1 MNALPGGP
9 VATRPLHFIW
19 ILDTSSSM
27 YGSKIQSLNFAIKEA
42 INPMRQTAADNPNA
56 QVLVRAV
63 TFSTGARWHLTTP
76 TPVASFQWTDVSA
89 SGVTDMGKAL
99 KLVAEQLKIPPMSD
113 RALPPVLVLISDGQP
128 TDDFGSGLKEL
139 MAQPWAKRAVRLAIA
154 VGVDADKGVLSK
166 FIGHSELKP
175 LEANNSSALVD
186 YIKWA
191 STAVLKGA
199 SSPASQAVG
208 AGAVTGN
215 VPVPPPPPP
224 PSPSPNSPVW

>member
-9 VATRPLHFIW
+9 ITTRPLHFIW

-27 YGSKIQSLNFAIKEA
+27 SGSKIQSLNFAIREA
-42 INPMRQTAADNPNA
+42 IKPMQQTAGDNPHA

-63 TFSTGARWHLTTP
+63 TFSTGARWHLATP
-76 TPVASFQWTDVSA
+76 TPVASFQWTDVPA

-99 KLVAEQLKIPPMSD
+99 KLVSEQLKIPPMSD
-113 RALPPVLVLISDGQP
+113 RALPPILVLVSDGQP
-128 TDDFGSGLKEL
+128 TDDFGTGLKAL

-154 VGVDADKGVLSK
+154 VGNDADKGVLSK

-186 YIKWA
+186 YIRWA
-191 STAVLKGA
+191 STAVLKSA

-208 AGAVTGN
+208 AAAVTGN
-215 VPVPPPPPP
+215 VPVPTPPPPP
-224 PSPSPNSPVW
+224 PANSQVW

>member
-1 MNALPGGP
+1 
-9 VATRPLHFIW
+9 
-19 ILDTSSSM
+19 
-27 YGSKIQSLNFAIKEA
+27 
-42 INPMRQTAADNPNA
+42 
-56 QVLVRAV
+56 
-63 TFSTGARWHLTTP
+63 
-76 TPVASFQWTDVSA
+76 
-89 SGVTDMGKAL
+89 MGKAL

-154 VGVDADKGVLSK
+154 VGTDADKGVLSK

-208 AGAVTGN
+208 AGAATGN

>member
-27 YGSKIQSLNFAIKEA
+27 HGSKIQSLNFAIKEA
-42 INPMRQTAADNPNA
+42 IKPMQQTAADNPNA

-76 TPVASFQWTDVSA
+76 TPVANFQWTDVTA

-99 KLVAEQLKIPPMSD
+99 RLVAEQLKIPPMSD

-128 TDDFGSGLKEL
+128 TDDFGTGLKEL

-154 VGVDADKGVLSK
+154 VGHDADKGVLSK

-191 STAVLKGA
+191 STAVLNGA
-199 SSPASQAVG
+199 
-208 AGAVTGN
+208 
-215 VPVPPPPPP
+215 
-224 PSPSPNSPVW
+224 PSP